1 MEGARLRTEQK
12 GGIMSDIVR
21 LHVDKATREVLDQ
34 LCDHLDSEPGWA
46 ARLRSDLARHMTSE
60 SDVTREHC
68 RRISDCLADLGV
80 RTAEVAET
88 VSSGLSEVGRRL
100 DEGAEAASVR
110 AEAGLLAVSRDLESI
125 RSEIAETV
133 RRTETAQAGI
143 EAVAAGTDEG
153 FASIRVILDG
163 LTEALGRQ
171 QVQVAELSAA
181 VERLSRPW
189 WKKVFGG

>member
-1 MEGARLRTEQK
+1 
-12 GGIMSDIVR
+12 MSDMVR

-68 RRISDCLADLGV
+68 RRISDVLADLGV
-80 RTAEVAET
+80 RTAEVAQT

-100 DEGAEAASVR
+100 DEGVEVASVR
-110 AEAGLLAVSRDLESI
+110 AEAAEAGLRAVSRDLEAI

-153 FASIRVILDG
+153 FASMRGHLDG
-163 LTEALGRQ
+163 LTETLGRQ
-171 QVQVAELSAA
+171 QVQIAELSAA

-189 WKKVFGG
+189 WKKLFGG